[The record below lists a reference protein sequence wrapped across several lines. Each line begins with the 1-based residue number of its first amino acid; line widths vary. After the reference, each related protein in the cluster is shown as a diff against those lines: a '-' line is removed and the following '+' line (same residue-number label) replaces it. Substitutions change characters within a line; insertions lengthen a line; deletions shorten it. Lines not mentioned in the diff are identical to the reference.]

1 MDSIIEIEHISYAYE
16 ASHPAAEKL
25 ALRDVSLF
33 VQKGE
38 SVAILGA
45 NGSGKSTLARLIA
58 GLEAP
63 DKGTVKLFGKACK
76 NNEGLNPGAYA
87 DARKKT
93 AMVFQ
98 EAADQIL
105 GLSVAEDIAFGPE
118 NLHFPDKRIQEIVHR
133 EVERFG
139 LSGLEDVNPN
149 GLSGGQQQKLVL
161 ASALAM
167 EPQLLVLDEAAAH
180 LDVAARHHLFS
191 ELFQYTQEGA
201 CTLVYITHD
210 LIDALRADRILVLK
224 EGSLVAEGTPQTVF
238 SSSQQVASWNIAM
251 PPQLVLQ
258 QELQERGVSLPFTLD
273 EESLCQNV
281 QMRLSS
287 QEPKGDSVQQEEFVQ
302 QEGFVQQDESAQQSE
317 HDKQDESARQGEL
330 VRQGESV
337 KAAVL
342 QAPEVLSIRH
352 LSFAYEQTSVLQDLS
367 LSLPKGDLCA
377 LIGEAGT
384 GKTTLLRILSG
395 LLANFEG
402 EIMCEGICPVE
413 YTRLLKRPRRNRM
426 LSRHVGYVMQA
437 PERQLFA
444 QTVLEDVSYGP
455 KNLGLSLE
463 AARKQALNALEVLG
477 IAHLAQASPFEL
489 SGGQARLVAIAGITA
504 MNAPLLLMDEPFA
517 GLDERASNALRA
529 LLASLVEQQH
539 TVLFTT
545 HDMDEV
551 ARATR
556 VVLLA
561 EKTIQESA
569 PAPAFFSHADQ
580 LQAFG
585 VTLPWAFEFS
595 KKLNLPKTFFPASIS
610 ALADEIAKRVQPKR

>member
-1 MDSIIEIEHISYAYE
+1 MDSIIEIEHSSYAYE
-16 ASHPAAEKL
+16 ASQPSAEKW
-25 ALRDVSLF
+25 ALRDVSLS
-33 VQKGE
+33 VRKGE

-63 DKGTVKLFGKACK
+63 DKGIVKLFGKICK
-76 NNEGLNPGAYA
+76 NNAGLKPDAYA
-87 DARKKT
+87 AARKKT

-118 NLHFPDKRIQEIVHR
+118 NLNFSDKRIQEIVQR
-133 EVERFG
+133 EIERFG
-139 LSGLEDVNPN
+139 LDGLEDVNPN
-149 GLSGGQQQKLVL
+149 DLSGGQQQKLVL
-161 ASALAM
+161 ASAFAM
-167 EPQLLVLDEAAAH
+167 EPQLLILDEAAAH
-180 LDVAARHHLFS
+180 LDAAARHHLFS

-210 LIDALRADRILVLK
+210 LVDALRADRILVLK

-238 SSSQQVASWNIAM
+238 SSPQQVASWNIAM

-258 QELQERGVSLPFTLD
+258 QELQERGVSLSFTLN
-273 EESLCQNV
+273 EEQLCQNV

-287 QEPKGDSVQQEEFVQ
+287 QEPKGDSVQQKE
-302 QEGFVQQDESAQQSE
+302 FVQQDESAQKFE
-317 HDKQDESARQGEL
+317 HGEHSKQDESAQKCEL
-330 VRQGESV
+330 VRQGKSV
-337 KAAVL
+337 KAAGL
-342 QAPEVLSIRH
+342 QAPEALSIRH

-395 LLANFEG
+395 LLTNFEG
-402 EIMCEGICPVE
+402 EVACDGVCPVE
-413 YTRLLKRPRRNRM
+413 HTRLLKRPRRNRV

-463 AARKQALNALEVLG
+463 AARNQALNALEVLG
-477 IAHLAQASPFEL
+477 IDHLAQASPFEL

-517 GLDERASNALRA
+517 GLDERASNALRE
-529 LLASLVEQQH
+529 LLASLVEQKH

-545 HDMDEV
+545 HDMDEA
-551 ARATR
+551 ARASR

-569 PAPAFFSHADQ
+569 PPPAFFCNADQ

-585 VTLPWAFEFS
+585 VALPWTLEFS

-610 ALADEIAKRVQPKR
+610 ALADEIAKRVQTRR

>member
-16 ASHPAAEKL
+16 ASHPSAEKW
-25 ALRDVSLF
+25 ALRDVSLS

-63 DKGTVKLFGKACK
+63 DKGTVKLFGKTCK
-76 NNEGLNPGAYA
+76 NSEGLNPDAYA

-149 GLSGGQQQKLVL
+149 DLSGGQQQKLVL

-191 ELFQYTQEGA
+191 ELFQHTQEGA

-210 LIDALRADRILVLK
+210 LVDALRADRILVLK

-258 QELQERGVSLPFTLD
+258 QELQERGVSLPFTLN

-281 QMRLSS
+281 KMRLSS
-287 QEPKGDSVQQEEFVQ
+287 QEMLGEF
-302 QEGFVQQDESAQQSE
+302 AQQ
-317 HDKQDESARQGEL
+317 GEA
-330 VRQGESV
+330 V
-337 KAAVL
+337 KEGAL
-342 QAPEVLSIRH
+342 QAPEALSIHH
-352 LSFAYEQTSVLQDLS
+352 LSFAYEQTPVLEDLS
-367 LSLPKGDLCA
+367 LSLPNGDLCA

-395 LLANFEG
+395 LLTNFEG
-402 EIMCEGICPVE
+402 EIACDGICPVE
-413 YTRLLKRPRRNRM
+413 YTWLLKRPRRNNM

-517 GLDERASNALRA
+517 GLDERASNALRE

-545 HDMDEV
+545 HDMDEA
-551 ARATR
+551 ARASR

-569 PAPAFFSHADQ
+569 SAPSFFSHADQ

-585 VTLPWAFEFS
+585 VTLPWALEFS
-595 KKLNLPKTFFPASIS
+595 RKLNLPNTFFPASIL